1 MKLLTGVTGSAGS
14 IVVREFA
21 AQQVPV
27 RVLVRD
33 RGKGQWLDDLPTVEV
48 VYGDMLR
55 PDTLTAAL
63 ADIDR
68 VLMISSP
75 RQQMVETQC
84 RFIDAAKAA
93 GVGHIVKFS
102 GKESGTTFDPNRFRG
117 TRWHLEIERYLEAS
131 GVAWSHLRPSQFMQ
145 FYLPG
150 TLTGV
155 DSRRRELV
163 MPIGD
168 SRLAPVDITDIAKVA
183 VAMMRADGIEG
194 RAFDMTG
201 PEALTMAEIAARI
214 TAATGRRYRYT
225 AVTLEQKRALHQAE
239 GLPPEVLDLLD
250 EIYRGRAESPE
261 SRVVLD
267 THREFGVEPTSFAA
281 FARRHAAAF
290 TDTTAGDPVRRPPT
304 PAIG

>member
-1 MKLLTGVTGSAGS
+1 MKLLTGVTGYAGS
-14 IVVREFA
+14 MVVREFA

-33 RGKGQWLDDLPTVEV
+33 RGKGRWLDDLPTVEI
-48 VYGDMLR
+48 VYGDMLQ
-55 PDTLTAAL
+55 PDTLTASL

-75 RQQMVETQC
+75 RQNMVETQC
-84 RFIDAAKAA
+84 RFIDAAKDA
-93 GVGHIVKFS
+93 GVGHIIKFS
-102 GKESGTTFDPNRFRG
+102 GRESGTTFDPNSFRG

-131 GVAWSHLRPSQFMQ
+131 GLAWTHLRPSQFMQ

-155 DSRRRELV
+155 DRQRRELV

-168 SRLAPVDITDIAKVA
+168 SRLAPVDIADIAKVA
-183 VAMMRADGIEG
+183 VAMMQADGIAG

-201 PEALTMAEIAARI
+201 PEALTMDEIAARI

-239 GLPPEVLDLLD
+239 GLPPDVLDLLD
-250 EIYRGRAESPE
+250 EIYRGRAKSPE
-261 SRVVLD
+261 SQVVLD
-267 THREFGVEPTSFAA
+267 THREFGIEPTNFAA
-281 FARRHAAAF
+281 FARRYAATFEDLAEG
-290 TDTTAGDPVRRPPT
+290 APVR
-304 PAIG
+304 